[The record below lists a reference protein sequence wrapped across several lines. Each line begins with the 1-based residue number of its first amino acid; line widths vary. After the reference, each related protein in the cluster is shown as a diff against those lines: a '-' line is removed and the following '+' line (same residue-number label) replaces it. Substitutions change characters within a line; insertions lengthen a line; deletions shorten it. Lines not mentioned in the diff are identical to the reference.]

1 MRGLADSPGSAT
13 PTGSMPPL
21 PPPEVVSTSVA
32 LLVECALACG
42 AQEVEGIVVCLEH
55 AAQVRGDLSA
65 FVC

>member
-1 MRGLADSPGSAT
+1 
-13 PTGSMPPL
+13 MPPL